1 MLTENQMLLR
11 KTRHPKPHLYL
22 RSGYWRVSL
31 MPKPYWRYKTDFT
44 YNGVEVQLVLQR
56 ESFSKIKGNSLFDKG
71 KLK

>member
-1 MLTENQMLLR
+1 
-11 KTRHPKPHLYL
+11 
-22 RSGYWRVSL
+22 
-31 MPKPYWRYKTDFT
+31 MPKRPLESLPHFVEEAAAEMSRQPPYVTETAYHLFT